1 MFKYSSTGNLKEV
14 EIVLEM
20 MKERGSS
27 GKIAIL
33 SEKMVESEIEVVK
46 EEDVVVDQ

>member
-1 MFKYSSTGNLKEV
+1 VFKYSASGNLKEV

-27 GKIAIL
+27 GKIGIL
-33 SEKMVESEIEVVK
+33 SEKMIESQIEVVK
-46 EEDVVVDQ
+46 EEI